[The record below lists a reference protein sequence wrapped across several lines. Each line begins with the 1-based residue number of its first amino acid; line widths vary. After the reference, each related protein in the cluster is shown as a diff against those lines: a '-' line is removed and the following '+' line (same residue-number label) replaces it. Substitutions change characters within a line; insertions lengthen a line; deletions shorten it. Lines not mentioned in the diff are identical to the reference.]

1 MSSPFSRIFPEQ
13 KLFDLKADLEVEL
26 GKMVLL
32 LPILVLGV
40 GDEPADLAL
49 VARGPFAAEPCV
61 LLRVECVPI
70 VFRHFRSC
78 ALKKNIFGGEKT
90 EASYSET
97 ISNKSV

>member
-1 MSSPFSRIFPEQ
+1 MIQCLLRFPAFSRY
-13 KLFDLKADLEVEL
+13 KNLDLKTDLEVEL
-26 GKMVLL
+26 GEMVLL

-78 ALKKNIFGGEKT
+78 ALKTKT
-90 EASYSET
+90 FLEAKKPRRA
-97 ISNKSV
+97 IA